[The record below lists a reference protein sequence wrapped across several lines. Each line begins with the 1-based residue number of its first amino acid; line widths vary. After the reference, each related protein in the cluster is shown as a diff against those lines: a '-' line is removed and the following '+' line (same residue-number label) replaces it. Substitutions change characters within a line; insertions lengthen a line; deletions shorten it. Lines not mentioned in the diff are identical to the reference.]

1 MTTSLSVFV
10 VVISV
15 LGSLVKGVTGSHY
28 RRDVWKLVQL
38 YGLKLSDDVW
48 LRRQFVVGLVYVKSR

>member
-28 RRDVWKLVQL
+28 PRDVSKVVQL
-38 YGLKLSDDVW
+38 CGLKLSDDVW
-48 LRRQFVVGLVYVKSR
+48 LRRQVVVGSVYVKSR